1 MFKRVIIYAIMFSGI
16 LLAQNG
22 RFETH
27 TTTLNGELTAED
39 IFETDFG
46 RFDAYELQ
54 MEDGD
59 FIIMKLKADFF
70 PLLTIVSPSNDYKIA
85 FPTESQPE
93 VVFQQNIEESGL
105 YQIYIAG
112 DSTDF
117 GKHYLKLYYV
127 SENTR
132 KLPPNSD
139 YCTLVDFFLA
149 HSKTDFFYFRNENG
163 KIKTFNNDL
172 KIDLQ
177 KLFDK
182 GEVSTKD
189 NVSKVILYSANNEMG
204 YDVISKALKMCL
216 KNNWNVREKNNSL
229 EFKEIEGLRRIFL
242 EKENKVTK
250 LSILTK

>member
-1 MFKRVIIYAIMFSGI
+1 MFKRVIIFIMIFSGM
-16 LLAQNG
+16 LMAQNG
-22 RFETH
+22 KFETH
-27 TTTLNGELTAED
+27 TTTLKGELTAED

-54 MEDGD
+54 LDDGD

-112 DSTDF
+112 DSTDT
-117 GKHYLKLYYV
+117 GKHSLKLCYV

-132 KLPPNSD
+132 RLPPNSD

-163 KIKTFNNDL
+163 KIKEFNNDL

-177 KLFDK
+177 KLFDR
-182 GEVSTKD
+182 GEVATKD
-189 NVSKVILYSANNEMG
+189 NVSKVTLFSENNEMG
-204 YDVISKALKMCL
+204 YEVISKALKMCL
-216 KNNWNVREKNNSL
+216 QKSWNVREKDNSL
-229 EFKEIEGLRRIFL
+229 EFKEIEGLRRILL
-242 EKENKVTK
+242 EKGSKEIK
-250 LSILTK
+250 LSIFTK